1 MAISISKREL
11 EKKKQGKKLEK
22 QQRKEER
29 KAYRGGSSLDDMLA
43 YVEEHGMIT
52 ATPPDMS
59 SKPKVDAETIAVFV
73 PKKEEQEPVAL
84 RGRVEHFNTDKGYG
98 FIKDLDSTE
107 KYFFHISN
115 APADI
120 AEGALVTFETERG
133 QRGLNAVNKAFAKL
147 TSIISHNQKTD
158 EHLRFKTELP
168 HDRREFAGTFRTIR
182 RGIFG

>member
-1 MAISISKREL
+1 MAISFSKREL

-29 KAYRGGSSLDDMLA
+29 KANRGGSSLDDMIA
-43 YVEEHGMIT
+43 YVDANGMIT
-52 ATPPDMS
+52 DTPPDMS

-73 PKKEEQEPVAL
+73 PKKEAARLMGINV
-84 RGRVEHFNTDKGYG
+84 NSTDKGYG

-133 QRGLNAVNKAFAKL
+133 QRGLNAVNIAYAK
-147 TSIISHNQKTD
+147 
-158 EHLRFKTELP
+158 
-168 HDRREFAGTFRTIR
+168 
-182 RGIFG
+182 